1 MTGKQPRHCR
11 TNYFEPDL
19 SILQPMKDKDKNQ
32 NTMTLYI
39 DFSFYDPDGK
49 RWHVPKGEPTDG
61 ASIPKVLWTVLGHP
75 FDPDFI
81 NAAIIHD
88 HFCREADKS
97 DTRELRDK
105 LRKEAD
111 VMFYYACKADGC
123 SRVKA
128 FSMFKGVRIGASM
141 PWTPG
146 QRTETIENEDVRVLY
161 SKLGKQKN
169 IFEDDAGLHQSG
181 QSQQQ
186 IGSSKRSKSARD
198 TKPSVAVQ
206 SVDIEIGIDALDKAI
221 EMEASKLHL
230 YQQRMIDS

>member
-1 MTGKQPRHCR
+1 
-11 TNYFEPDL
+11 
-19 SILQPMKDKDKNQ
+19 MKDKDNNQ

-39 DFSFYDPDGK
+39 DFAFYDPDGK
-49 RWHVPKGEPTDG
+49 RWSVPKGEPTDG

-75 FDPDFI
+75 FNPDFI

-97 DTRELRDK
+97 ETRELRDK

-146 QRTETIENEDVRVLY
+146 ARTEMIENDDVRILY
-161 SKLGKQKN
+161 SKLDKQRN
-169 IFEDDAGLHQSG
+169 IFEDDTEPLSADQAVDRG
-181 QSQQQ
+181 SQ
-186 IGSSKRSKSARD
+186 GTLSPLNA
-198 TKPSVAVQ
+198 
-206 SVDIEIGIDALDKAI
+206 DIERGIDALDQAI
-221 EMEASKLHL
+221 EGEASKL
-230 YQQRMIDS
+230 RR

>member
-1 MTGKQPRHCR
+1 MTSKQASHPRSNC
-11 TNYFEPDL
+11 FEPDR
-19 SILQPMKDKDKNQ
+19 SILQPMKDKDNNQ

-88 HFCREADKS
+88 HFCREADNS
-97 DTRELRDK
+97 ETRELRNK
-105 LRKEAD
+105 LRKAAD
-111 VMFYYACKADGC
+111 VMFYYACKVDGC

-146 QRTETIENEDVRVLY
+146 QRTETIENEDVRILY
-161 SKLGKQKN
+161 SKLDKQKN
-169 IFEDDAGLHQSG
+169 IFEDDADLTQSP
-181 QSQQQ
+181 
-186 IGSSKRSKSARD
+186 SAH
-198 TKPSVAVQ
+198 Q
-206 SVDIEIGIDALDKAI
+206 SVDIEMGIEALDQAI
-221 EMEASKLHL
+221 AIEASKLHV
-230 YQQRMIDS
+230 DP

>member
-1 MTGKQPRHCR
+1 
-11 TNYFEPDL
+11 
-19 SILQPMKDKDKNQ
+19 MKDKDNNQ

-39 DFSFYDPDGK
+39 DFAFYDPDGK
-49 RWHVPKGEPTDG
+49 RWSVPKGEPTDG

-88 HFCREADKS
+88 HFCREADQS
-97 DTRELRDK
+97 ETRELRDK

-128 FSMFKGVRIGASM
+128 FSMFKGVRIGARM

-146 QRTETIENEDVRVLY
+146 ARTEMIENEDVRILY
-161 SKLGKQKN
+161 SKLDKQKN
-169 IFEDDAGLHQSG
+169 IFEDDM
-181 QSQQQ
+181 
-186 IGSSKRSKSARD
+186 
-198 TKPSVAVQ
+198 KPSSTKHCSTNQRVDGNAQ
-206 SVDIEIGIDALDKAI
+206 GEPSPLNVDIETGIDALDQAI
-221 EMEASKLHL
+221 ESEASKLRRRGH
-230 YQQRMIDS
+230 

>member
-1 MTGKQPRHCR
+1 
-11 TNYFEPDL
+11 
-19 SILQPMKDKDKNQ
+19 MKDKDNNQ

-39 DFSFYDPDGK
+39 DFAFYDPDGK
-49 RWHVPKGEPTDG
+49 RWSVPKGEPTDG

-88 HFCREADKS
+88 HFCRQADQS
-97 DTRELRDK
+97 ETRELRDK

-146 QRTETIENEDVRVLY
+146 ARTEMIENEDVRILY
-161 SKLGKQKN
+161 SKLDKQKN
-169 IFEDDAGLHQSG
+169 IFEDDM
-181 QSQQQ
+181 
-186 IGSSKRSKSARD
+186 
-198 TKPSVAVQ
+198 KPSSTKHCSANQRVDGNEHGEP
-206 SVDIEIGIDALDKAI
+206 SPLNIDIETGISALDLAI
-221 EMEASKLHL
+221 ESEASKLRRRGH
-230 YQQRMIDS
+230 

>member
-1 MTGKQPRHCR
+1 
-11 TNYFEPDL
+11 
-19 SILQPMKDKDKNQ
+19 MKDKDNNQ

-39 DFSFYDPDGK
+39 DFAFYDPDGK
-49 RWHVPKGEPTDG
+49 RWSVPKGEPTDG

-88 HFCREADKS
+88 HFCRQADQS
-97 DTRELRDK
+97 ETRELRDK

-146 QRTETIENEDVRVLY
+146 ARTETIENEDVRILY
-161 SKLGKQKN
+161 SKLDKQKN
-169 IFEDDAGLHQSG
+169 IFEDDM
-181 QSQQQ
+181 
-186 IGSSKRSKSARD
+186 
-198 TKPSVAVQ
+198 KPSSTKHRSTNQRVDGNEHGEP
-206 SVDIEIGIDALDKAI
+206 SPLNIDIETGISALDLAI
-221 EMEASKLHL
+221 ESEASKLRRRGH
-230 YQQRMIDS
+230 